1 MACQIPQLP
10 PNPYKPDVKKSD
22 VPAPAGILHA
32 QGAEN
37 ALVMVALSSKHQL
50 MQSVTEN
57 HKQQMFPSRGFL
69 CCKKQCLVAFTGS
82 EPPVAKK

>member
-10 PNPYKPDVKKSD
+10 PNPYKPDVKKSG

-37 ALVMVALSSKHQL
+37 ALVMVALSSKHQAGTADAVCYRESQTANVSIKGISPL
-50 MQSVTEN
+50 
-57 HKQQMFPSRGFL
+57 
-69 CCKKQCLVAFTGS
+69 
-82 EPPVAKK
+82 